1 MSFNYLK
8 IPYTHKNKLC
18 NIINNERP
26 SQMLKNQSTYK
37 APNIIEY
44 GRHIT
49 KNNIQDYIFKHKVN
63 KHKISNSEFEEI
75 SLFANYIVGVNI
87 ALVAYLR
94 EKIHYLPPELWL
106 YIGSFMMLNLNTN
119 SLVSGVI
126 ENRTNFYLEYNMS
139 RVFTNNYN
147 SLQNQY
153 LTNIEIELISKT
165 IEEEHIYISNY

>member
-1 MSFNYLK
+1 MSKDYLK

-26 SQMLKNQSTYK
+26 SQMLSKQSTHK
-37 APNIIEY
+37 TFNLREY
-44 GRHIT
+44 GRDIT
-49 KNNIQDYIFKHKVN
+49 KNNIQDYKFKHEVN
-63 KHKISNSEFEEI
+63 KYKISNLEFEEI
-75 SLFANYIVGVNI
+75 SLFSNYIVGVNI
-87 ALVAYLR
+87 AQVAYLR
-94 EKIHYLPPELWL
+94 ETISYLPPELWL
-106 YIGSFMMLNLNTN
+106 YIGSFMILNLNYN

-153 LTNIEIELISKT
+153 LTNI
-165 IEEEHIYISNY
+165 

>member
-1 MSFNYLK
+1 MSTNYLK

-37 APNIIEY
+37 APNLIEY

-49 KNNIQDYIFKHKVN
+49 KNNIQDYKFKYRVN
-63 KHKISNSEFEEI
+63 KHKISSLEFEEI

-87 ALVAYLR
+87 ANVAYLR
-94 EKIHYLPPELWL
+94 HKISYLPPELWL
-106 YIGSFMMLNLNTN
+106 YIGTFMKLYDSNLI
-119 SLVSGVI
+119 SGIVI
-126 ENRTNFYLEYNMS
+126 ENKTNFYLEYNMS
-139 RVFTNNYN
+139 KVFCNNYN

-153 LTNIEIELISKT
+153 IIKNFYGMKT
-165 IEEEHIYISNY
+165 